1 MKFRT
6 IYLLFNAI
14 IVVSFLFVFFLPL
27 ALLGWDYTLAFWKGS
42 WYLALL
48 FVVLLAVLNGFFLAN
63 RRVFS
68 YFEKEDWDGL
78 SAHLVEK
85 IFVKHRYGS
94 LEVRY
99 LVDTWFIQGDVDAF
113 AKLEDELKARRP
125 RLLRK
130 TAVIFGFVRILKA
143 ESAAAEAF
151 FAPLLGKRDVDDWE
165 WLRFGYAFSLVLQR
179 KVIEAREHL
188 LEGASAR
195 DPILALLAAWL
206 LASIVIPSAKGSV
219 DEEAGALVAKAR
231 NDIRR
236 RFPGD
241 RLGAEIDKAKG
252 EFHIVVLS
260 RSIAEARKWLDT
272 EG

>member
-6 IYLLFNAI
+6 IYWLFNAV

-27 ALLGWDYTLAFWKGS
+27 ALLGWDYTLTFWKGS

-48 FVVLLAVLNGFFLAN
+48 FLALLAVLNAFFLAN

-68 YFEKEDWDGL
+68 YFEKEDWDSL
-78 SAHLVEK
+78 SAWLVER

-94 LEVRY
+94 LDVRY
-99 LVDTWFIQGDVDAF
+99 LVDTWFIQGDVDGF
-113 AKLEDELKARRP
+113 ARLEEELKNRKP

-130 TAVIFGFVRILKA
+130 TAVIFGYVRILKGQSAEA
-143 ESAAAEAF
+143 ESF
-151 FAPLLGKRDVDDWE
+151 FSPLLGKRDVDDWE

-179 KVIEAREHL
+179 KLAMAREHL
-188 LEGASAR
+188 LEGASSR
-195 DPILALLAAWL
+195 DPVLSLLAAWL
-206 LASIVIPSAKGSV
+206 LSSIVIPSAKEVV
-219 DEEAGALVAKAR
+219 DEEASALVDRAGVE
-231 NDIRR
+231 IRK
-236 RFPGD
+236 RFPGE

-272 EG
+272 RG